1 MALGLVHG
9 FPAMI
14 LGILEKVKFALGI
27 IEDGESEVIL
37 TGGGAFRVGEIATKN
52 DPDLTLKGIALAF
65 QDQDS
70 T

>member
-1 MALGLVHG
+1 M
-9 FPAMI
+9 FS
-14 LGILEKVKFALGI
+14 LGI
-27 IEDGESEVIL
+27 IEDGDSEVIL
-37 TGGGAFRVGEIATKN
+37 TGGGAFRVGEIATKH